1 MSSPKVLLAFSGGL
15 DTTFCLVYLKE
26 QGYEVHTATVDTGG
40 FSSEEIKRIQELSH
54 SLGASSHTL
63 INGKQ
68 DLFEHYLKFL
78 IYGNVLR
85 GQVYPLSVS
94 AERVCQARCLIT
106 LAKKLEVGALA
117 HGSTGSGND
126 QVRFD
131 VAFRTLYP
139 EAKILTPIRDLSL
152 SREEEVS
159 YLAERKIHV
168 PTKTGFYSINEGMWG
183 TSIGGKETLSS
194 WDFLPESAFPKGSIS
209 RQQAPQELHLTFEKG
224 IPTRVNDQ
232 AMDPVDLIETLN
244 VLGSSLGLGR
254 GTHLGETILGIK
266 GRISFEAPA
275 AHLLIAAHR
284 ELEKLVLSGK
294 QLFWKETL
302 GNLYGSL
309 LHEGHFLDPLSRDLE
324 AFLSHG
330 QERVSGEV
338 RLKIEPLTFMVL
350 GCQSPFSLMNSKL
363 AKYGESNA
371 LWSNIDA
378 LGFTKIFGI
387 SQQLHHH
394 ADPKN
399 KQGSA

>member
-40 FSSEEIKRIQELSH
+40 FSPEEIERIQNLSH
-54 SLGASSHTL
+54 SLGAKSHTL
-63 INGKQ
+63 INAQ
-68 DLFEHYLKFL
+68 NDLFEHYLKFL
-78 IYGNVLR
+78 IFGNVLR

-94 AERVCQARCLIT
+94 AERVCQARSLVT
-106 LAKKLEVGALA
+106 FAKKLGVGALA

-139 EAKILTPIRDLSL
+139 EATIHTPIRELSL
-152 SREEEVS
+152 SRQEEIS
-159 YLAERKIHV
+159 YLAQHGVNI
-168 PTKTGFYSINEGMWG
+168 PAKTGTYSINEGMWG
-183 TSIGGKETLSS
+183 ISIGGKETLSS
-194 WDFLPESAFPKGSIS
+194 WDFLPESAFPKGAIS
-209 RQQAPQELHLTFEKG
+209 RQQPAQELLITFEKG
-224 IPTRVNDQ
+224 VPTQVNHQ
-232 AMDPVDLIETLN
+232 AMNPVQLIKTLN
-244 VLGSSLGLGR
+244 SLGSSLGLGR

-275 AHLLIAAHR
+275 AYLLITAHR

-309 LHEGHFLDPLSRDLE
+309 LHEGYFLDPLSRDLE
-324 AFLSHG
+324 SFLGHS
-330 QERVSGEV
+330 QERVTGEV
-338 RLKIEPLTFMVL
+338 RLKIEPLAFSVL
-350 GCQSPFSLMNSKL
+350 GCRSPFSLMNSQL

-371 LWSNIDA
+371 LWSHTDA
-378 LGFTKIFGI
+378 LGFTKIFGV

-394 ADPKN
+394 VETRHN
-399 KQGSA
+399 QES

>member
-40 FSSEEIKRIQELSH
+40 FSSEEIKRIQDLSH

-152 SREEEVS
+152 TREEEVS

-183 TSIGGKETLSS
+183 ISIGGKETLSS

-209 RQQAPQELHLTFEKG
+209 RQQATQELHLTFEKG

-324 AFLSHG
+324 AFLSHS

-338 RLKIEPLTFMVL
+338 RLRIEPLTFMVL